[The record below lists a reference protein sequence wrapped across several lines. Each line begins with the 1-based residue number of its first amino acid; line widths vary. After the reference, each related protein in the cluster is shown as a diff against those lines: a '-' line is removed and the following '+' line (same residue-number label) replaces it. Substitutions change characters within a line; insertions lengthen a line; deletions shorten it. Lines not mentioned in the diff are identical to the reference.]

1 MQSEVN
7 LLVATAV
14 QRVAEQNNSVMKL
27 LLYRCISLLL
37 LLYNCVLLMMHHC
50 MLVLLLYH
58 HYYMC

>member
-7 LLVATAV
+7 LLVATVV
-14 QRVAEQNNSVMKL
+14 QRVAEQNNSVMK